1 MCENPTWVDLKGKD
15 ATPETVHH
23 AMVMIDDDESVDVDA
38 LSPRAVT
45 DNVHAFDDVKND
57 PAARRSQRTKLRKPH
72 ALKAIVD
79 KYNMDQC
86 LIFCRTNFDCY
97 NLETFLNTIG
107 GDGGRKHAGR
117 KLEKG
122 PQNPYSCVVLGGAR
136 SMEERRRNL
145 KLFKEGNVR
154 FLVCTDVAARGLDIK
169 GLPFVVNMTLPD
181 RSEDYVHR
189 VGRVGRADTYGLAIS
204 LVSAAK
210 EKVWYCS
217 MKWHKPWFN
226 PTREDCA
233 THVAWYDEPKLLK
246 EIEARLG
253 GDVKALNADYSLP
266 ASIAGGGGGGGGGGG
281 IVYGQRRGNEE
292 SAETCARLEAYA
304 PAVRRLAQLEFE
316 AQASFWS
323 LKRKFAT

>member
-1 MCENPTWVDLKGKD
+1 VRSIHTFFTRPSVSTFDRVPFQLTDELFVYGTTLSATLHSPEIALLSEVLCENPSWVDLKGKD

-23 AMVMIDDDESVDVDA
+23 AMVMIDDETVDVEA
-38 LSPRAVT
+38 LSPRAAT

-79 KYNMDQC
+79 KYDMDQC
-86 LIFCRTNFDCY
+86 LIFCRTNFDCD

-136 SMEERRRNL
+136 STEERRRNL
-145 KLFKEGNVR
+145 KLFKEGDVR

-169 GLPFVVNMTLPD
+169 GLPFVVQMTLPD

-189 VGRVGRADTYGLAIS
+189 CVLYTFFHPS
-204 LVSAAK
+204 LG
-210 EKVWYCS
+210 
-217 MKWHKPWFN
+217 FN
-226 PTREDCA
+226 
-233 THVAWYDEPKLLK
+233 
-246 EIEARLG
+246 I
-253 GDVKALNADYSLP
+253 
-266 ASIAGGGGGGGGGGG
+266 
-281 IVYGQRRGNEE
+281 
-292 SAETCARLEAYA
+292 
-304 PAVRRLAQLEFE
+304 
-316 AQASFWS
+316 
-323 LKRKFAT
+323 